1 MCLAKQ
7 DKLQFL
13 FLSLNDVPKVC
24 YRKLAFICLAI
35 SVILVQGFGPR
46 DLDSQSVESCKR

>member
-1 MCLAKQ
+1 MCVWQNKT
-7 DKLQFL
+7 KYNFC
-13 FLSLNDVPKVC
+13 SYDVPKVC